1 MLTYQDFLKV
11 GESDT
16 DKMKFV
22 RKAIQEHKSTSLY
35 KTAAE
40 AEMYKKQQNTT
51 IINYQKLLY
60 TIEGRA
66 VADHFSS
73 NYKMATGKFK
83 RFVTQEVQYLL
94 GNGASFGQTET
105 ADKLGTK
112 KKNFDRALQEVADK
126 AITHAVAFGFWNL
139 DHVEVFSVLEFVPLY
154 DEDNGSMMAGIR
166 FWQIAPDKPLR
177 ATLYE
182 IDGYT
187 EYIWRK
193 SKGEVYQ
200 EKRTYIVKY
209 VESPADGREIYD
221 GENYP
226 TFPIVPMWGCPEKQS
241 KLVGLREQ
249 IDCYDL
255 IKSGYANN
263 VDEASMIYWTIKN
276 AGGMDDV
283 DLAQF
288 LERMRTVH
296 AATMDDDAEAVPNS
310 INVPVEAREKL
321 LDRLERDL
329 YRDARALDVERI
341 ASGAVTATQILA
353 AYNDIN
359 SLCDEFEYCVLD
371 FVYGIM
377 DVAGIDD
384 EVTFTRSQIINVS
397 ELITTMVSAATFLP
411 GDYVTAKILSILGD
425 ADKTE
430 DVLRQMAAEEQYVSN
445 PPTEEPTA
453 EEPEGEL
460 NE

>member
-1 MLTYQDFLKV
+1 
-11 GESDT
+11 
-16 DKMKFV
+16 
-22 RKAIQEHKSTSLY
+22 
-35 KTAAE
+35 
-40 AEMYKKQQNTT
+40 
-51 IINYQKLLY
+51 
-60 TIEGRA
+60 
-66 VADHFSS
+66 
-73 NYKMATGKFK
+73 
-83 RFVTQEVQYLL
+83 
-94 GNGASFGQTET
+94 
-105 ADKLGTK
+105 
-112 KKNFDRALQEVADK
+112 VADK

-139 DHVEVFSVLEFVPLY
+139 DHVEVFSLLEFVPLY
-154 DEDNGSMMAGIR
+154 DEDNGALMAGIR
-166 FWQIAPDKPLR
+166 YWQIDPDKPLR

-193 SKGEVYQ
+193 SKGEVYLP
-200 EKRTYIVKY
+200 KRPYVVKY

-241 KLVGLREQ
+241 KLVGLKEQ

-288 LERMRTVH
+288 IDRMRTVH
-296 AATMDDDAEAVPNS
+296 AATMDDDAEAQANS
-310 INVPVEAREKL
+310 IDVPVEAREKL

-353 AYNDIN
+353 AYSDIN
-359 SLCDEFEYCVLD
+359 SLCDEFEYCVQD
-371 FVYGIM
+371 FVYGIL
-377 DVAGIDD
+377 DLAGIDD
-384 EVTFTRSQIINVS
+384 DVTFTRSQIINTNESINTLVMAAQYLP
-397 ELITTMVSAATFLP
+397 EDYITT
-411 GDYVTAKILSILGD
+411 KILTLLGD
-425 ADKTE
+425 GDKAE
-430 DVLRQMAAEEQYVSN
+430 DVLRQMAADETYVAN
-445 PPTEEPTA
+445 PPE
-453 EEPEGEL
+453 EGEL
-460 NE
+460 NEAEE

>member
-1 MLTYQDFLKV
+1 MGKP
-11 GESDT
+11 
-16 DKMKFV
+16 
-22 RKAIQEHKSTSLY
+22 EH
-35 KTAAE
+35 
-40 AEMYKKQQNTT
+40 
-51 IINYQKLLY
+51 
-60 TIEGRA
+60 
-66 VADHFSS
+66 
-73 NYKMATGKFK
+73 
-83 RFVTQEVQYLL
+83 
-94 GNGASFGQTET
+94 
-105 ADKLGTK
+105 
-112 KKNFDRALQEVADK
+112 
-126 AITHAVAFGFWNL
+126 
-139 DHVEVFSVLEFVPLY
+139 
-154 DEDNGSMMAGIR
+154 
-166 FWQIAPDKPLR
+166 
-177 ATLYE
+177 
-182 IDGYT
+182 
-187 EYIWRK
+187 
-193 SKGEVYQ
+193 
-200 EKRTYIVKY
+200 
-209 VESPADGREIYD
+209 
-221 GENYP
+221 
-226 TFPIVPMWGCPEKQS
+226 QS

-341 ASGAVTATQILA
+341 ASGAVTATQIIA

-411 GDYVTAKILSILGD
+411 GDYVTSKILSILGD
-425 ADKTE
+425 GDKTE
-430 DVLRQMAAEEQYVSN
+430 DILRQMAADEQYVAN
-445 PPTEEPTA
+445 PPEQET
-453 EEPEGEL
+453 EPEENM